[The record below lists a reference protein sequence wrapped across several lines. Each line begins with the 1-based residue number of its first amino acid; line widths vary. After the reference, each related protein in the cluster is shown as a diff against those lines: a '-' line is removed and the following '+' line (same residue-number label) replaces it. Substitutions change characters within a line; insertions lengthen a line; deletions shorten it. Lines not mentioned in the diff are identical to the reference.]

1 MYNSEKNLFCLAI
14 YRYIPGDVNIFLE
27 AWQKSPMV
35 QNSQFIL
42 RAEKI
47 AARAV
52 SESRSI
58 SIKRELEHENG
69 RGGGGGGLFLSSLY
83 REH

>member
-1 MYNSEKNLFCLAI
+1 
-14 YRYIPGDVNIFLE
+14 
-27 AWQKSPMV
+27 MV
-35 QNSQFIL
+35 EEPHGPEFPIH
-42 RAEKI
+42 I
-47 AARAV
+47 ASREERGAT